1 MKLFDSVIIA
11 KLILETAKSLGAQV
25 DDLESRI
32 TMLEGNKD
40 DLIKTVPY
48 DLIKD
53 LLCESIQRTKS
64 ENFWLDLAKNLDM
77 KAMFGVLAYSTCTAP
92 TLKDAINFGYDVLHK
107 TSNVLSIKVTCNNDE
122 CVFTIYPFSIDDET
136 NTFIDFHMANF
147 TKLNRLQINQS
158 FRPIRLELQHAAPDD
173 TEAYLKW
180 FNCPVLFN
188 QKNNALIFNADI
200 MNAPLNDSDQV
211 LNSVLKPYSDSIL
224 NLSKENYTV
233 ADQVSIAITHLLP
246 LKKHT
251 IDNVSR
257 LVGIPTRSLQ
267 NELQKEEKSFQHIL
281 DKTRMEYSLNMING
295 SSVKLS
301 TVAEELG
308 FSDVSSFSRAFKRW
322 TGKSPSQ
329 YLDDDVKL

>member
-1 MKLFDSVIIA
+1 MKLFDSIIIA
-11 KLILETAKSLGAQV
+11 KLILDTAKSLGAQI
-25 DDLESRI
+25 DDLEPRI
-32 TMLEGNKD
+32 TMLDGNQN

-53 LLCESIQRTKS
+53 LLCESIQRTQS
-64 ENFWLDLAKNLDM
+64 DNFWLDMTKNLDM
-77 KAMFGVLAYSTCTAP
+77 KAMFGVLAYSTCTAAS
-92 TLKDAINFGYDVLHK
+92 LKDAINFGYDVLHK

-122 CVFTIYPFSIDDET
+122 CTFTIYPFSTDEET
-136 NTFIDFHMANF
+136 STFIDFHMANF
-147 TKLNRLQINQS
+147 TKLNRLEIDKN
-158 FRPIRLELQHAAPDD
+158 FRPIRLELQHATPNDID
-173 TEAYLKW
+173 TYNKW

-188 QKNNALIFNADI
+188 QKNNALIFSADI
-200 MNAPLNDSDQV
+200 INAPLNNSDPV

-224 NLSKENYTV
+224 KLTKENHTV

-281 DKTRMEYSLNMING
+281 DNTRMEYALNMLKASN
-295 SSVKLS
+295 VKLS
-301 TVAEELG
+301 SVAEELG

-329 YLDDDVKL
+329 Y